1 MPIDYIIDKKRQVI
15 FARGWGTLTDQ
26 ELLDYQQRLRVDPE
40 YSLTHAEVL
49 DLTQVEQAEVTSEGV
64 QTLADDSEWIVGA
77 KVAVIAPANV
87 PLGMSRMYEMVLK
100 DEGLDYRVFRTKIE
114 ALNWLGLEGDDI
126 DTIQD

>member
-87 PLGMSRMYEMVLK
+87 PFGMSRMYEMVLK